1 MKFLI
6 PLLIGGILSSI
17 FSGLFL
23 LTYYRLVSRACQTT
37 GLITSFDRS
46 HFFELR
52 QLFVP
57 IVRFKTRDDTWI
69 ESQPKHS
76 VFHGLNYFSL
86 HREVR
91 VHYQEDAPANFIIE
105 SGLEVLVNWL
115 VTGLTLCGIGWLL
128 LQ

>member
-1 MKFLI
+1 MKLLI

-17 FSGLFL
+17 FSSLFL
-23 LTYYRLVSRACQTT
+23 LSYYRLVSGACQTT
-37 GLITSFDRS
+37 GLITSFVRS
-46 HFFELR
+46 HFFQLR

-57 IVRFKTRDDTWI
+57 TVRFKTRNNTWI

-76 VFHGLNYFSL
+76 VFNELNYFSL

-91 VHYQEDAPANFIIE
+91 VHYQENAPANFIIE
-105 SGLEVLVNWL
+105 SRLEVIINWL
-115 VTGLTLCGIGWLL
+115 IIGFTLCGIGWLV